1 MYVVKE
7 DSRNFSKADD
17 GRADLISLSMKMWVE
32 DTEAPRQQ
40 RGSEPLLPAEEHCA
54 AKQALL

>member
-7 DSRNFSKADD
+7 DSRTFSKVDD
-17 GRADLISLSMKMWVE
+17 GRADSISLSVKMWVQ
-32 DTEAPRQQ
+32 DTEAPRQR

-54 AKQALL
+54 AKQALQ